1 MVIVTKITI
10 YFIVFILIGYSLLR
24 FYHLWNRRGLPD
36 WLYWMFQAVMLGTF
50 FICQNKSVW
59 IPDSMFKNG
68 LLIFSAITFNVY
80 LYTPVF
86 CFIRGCIRWIHKKVE
101 AKRGHRINRFFSF
114 VNHPA
119 KPIYLFIILSLILGI
134 FSYANAVHM
143 VTTEYAVSV
152 PETNKKTEKMVIAF
166 ITDCHLGSAIDQNQ
180 WIKLVDKINDMQPD
194 LLILG
199 GDIVDNNTP
208 DSYYTLLT
216 DTLGRLQPAFGKFCV
231 EGDNEAEQTD
241 DYAEQMEKAGVTF
254 LKDQTAYLYNQ
265 YRLIG
270 LRDMS
275 DKDKILPSSYLEQIK
290 KDSPY
295 TIVISHRPRKLED
308 IAQYNVNLTLCGHTA
323 GGQYPVTGW
332 IENLSSDMIYGIKK
346 TGTMTVV
353 TTSGVGQYGI
363 PSKIVAPAEIVKIT
377 LS

>member
-1 MVIVTKITI
+1 
-10 YFIVFILIGYSLLR
+10 
-24 FYHLWNRRGLPD
+24 
-36 WLYWMFQAVMLGTF
+36 
-50 FICQNKSVW
+50 
-59 IPDSMFKNG
+59 
-68 LLIFSAITFNVY
+68 
-80 LYTPVF
+80 
-86 CFIRGCIRWIHKKVE
+86 
-101 AKRGHRINRFFSF
+101 
-114 VNHPA
+114 
-119 KPIYLFIILSLILGI
+119 
-134 FSYANAVHM
+134 
-143 VTTEYAVSV
+143 
-152 PETNKKTEKMVIAF
+152 
-166 ITDCHLGSAIDQNQ
+166 
-180 WIKLVDKINDMQPD
+180 MQPD

-231 EGDNEAEQTD
+231 EGDNEAEQTN

-308 IAQYNVNLTLCGHTA
+308 IARYNVNLTLCGHTA
-323 GGQYPVTGW
+323 GGQYPLTGW

-363 PSKIVAPAEIVKIT
+363 PSKIMAPAEIVKIT